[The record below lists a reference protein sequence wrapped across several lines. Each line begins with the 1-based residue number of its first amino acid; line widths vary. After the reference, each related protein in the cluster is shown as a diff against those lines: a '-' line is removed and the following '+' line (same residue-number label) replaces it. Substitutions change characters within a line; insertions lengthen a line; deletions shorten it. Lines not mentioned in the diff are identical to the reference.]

1 MKLQDIEIIK
11 KIKKEIVLATI
22 INTKGSSPRDDAR
35 MVVSDQTTIGTIGG
49 GELEFRIIRES
60 KKLLQKTEKIE
71 KIISLPLGPS
81 LGQCCGG
88 YVEVKRK
95 KFFSGEQLLE
105 KHDLKNEILDC
116 NDNLYI
122 FGAGPVAKALLSK
135 LDGVGFNI
143 FVIDSRENFISKINA
158 DYVFPILA
166 KDHTI
171 IIKNAPSKSYYLV
184 LTHSHQ
190 LDLSIC
196 DSILKKND
204 FTFIGL
210 IGSKTK
216 KIRFEKRLIET
227 GYDKKLIDKI
237 ECPIGINS
245 IQGKEPDVIAISII
259 ARLLEYKSSSAKIEK
274 KYIRLVKSY

>member
-1 MKLQDIEIIK
+1 MLVWQFQLLNNMEQLEYQVIK
-11 KIKKEIVLATI
+11 
-22 INTKGSSPRDDAR
+22 
-35 MVVSDQTTIGTIGG
+35 
-49 GELEFRIIRES
+49 ES
-60 KKLLQKTEKIE
+60 NDLLNNLDCNQ
-71 KIISLPLGPS
+71 KIIELPLGPT

-88 YVEVKRK
+88 FVKIQLS
-95 KFFSGEQLLE
+95 KFKNGKNLLL
-105 KHDLKNEILDC
+105 KHDLKEQIINQ
-116 NDNLYI
+116 NQNLYI
-122 FGAGPVAKALLSK
+122 FGAGHVGNALLSK

-216 KIRFEKRLIET
+216 KIRFTKRLIEI
-227 GYDKKLIDKI
+227 GHDKNLIDKI
-237 ECPIGINS
+237 ECPIGIQS
-245 IQGKEPDVIAISII
+245 IEGKEPDVIAISII
-259 ARLLEYKSSSAKIEK
+259 ARLLEYKSSSPIKEK
-274 KYIRLVKSY
+274 NYIRLVKS

>member
-11 KIKKEIVLATI
+11 KIKKEVVLATI

-60 KKLLQKTEKIE
+60 KELLQKTEKIE

-88 YVEVKRK
+88 YVEVKIK
-95 KFFSGEQLLE
+95 KFLSGEQLLE

-122 FGAGPVAKALLSK
+122 FGAGHVCKALISK
-135 LDGVGFNI
+135 IDGVGFNI
-143 FVIDSRENFISKINA
+143 FVIDSRKSLISKLNEKF
-158 DYVFPILA
+158 VTPILA
-166 KDHTI
+166 I
-171 IIKNAPSKSYYLV
+171 EPSILIKSLPSNGFYLV
-184 LTHSHQ
+184 MTHSHQ
-190 LDLSIC
+190 IDLSIC
-196 DSILKKND
+196 SDILKKNN
-204 FTFIGL
+204 FQFLGL

-216 KIRFEKRLIET
+216 KAKFEKKLQELGHAKTLIS
-227 GYDKKLIDKI
+227 KI
-237 ECPIGINS
+237 ICPIGLDEIP
-245 IQGKEPDVIAISII
+245 GKEPDIIAISTI
-259 ARLLEYKSSSAKIEK
+259 AQLLKFKKTAIYKTKDN
-274 KYIRLVKSY
+274 IRLIKG